1 MQNIGLKTFLFFLT
15 IFVIHYSP
23 TFLEKIQPDSQGY
36 LNINQSRQ
44 TSYFLIIQILNK
56 FNIDLIIFQ
65 NVFLSLS
72 IVLLVSL
79 IREKT
84 NIFFS
89 LVGYLLIVSN
99 IYYTSFSKTILTESI
114 FFSLFNFAIIFFF
127 SIEKK
132 YNLFFF
138 ALACGLLASFKPIGI
153 PISLF
158 LISVSLFR
166 LKKLGRISLMLLLF
180 SFPSILES
188 LTFYSKFDKRETI
201 FKISVIGKLFLLSGK
216 DSFIVSNYPENLN
229 ELLTKSKVEFQPI
242 HKFLDN
248 LDNIFLKSELLADY
262 EVVAQYQALDFESIK
277 KIDFDKRI
285 LTDNYLKI
293 LFQIFE
299 HNLYDYLILSF
310 HHYIGNWSIGSKV
323 RFLDDNKLQ
332 IPRYEELL
340 KSSGPMQ
347 LPNLFLIE
355 LAQLLFFLLFFIVTI
370 FTFFFILSFFRIIK
384 NKISYEDAILICLL
398 QIYLL
403 LICLTNVSTPRYL
416 MLVYPLVILINMRF
430 ISLVKNI
437 FIKINK

>member
-1 MQNIGLKTFLFFLT
+1 MLFFLT

-36 LNINQSRQ
+36 LNINQTRQ
-44 TSYFLIIQILNK
+44 TSYFLIIQILNR
-56 FNIDLIIFQ
+56 FDIDIIIFQ
-65 NVFLSLS
+65 NIFLSLS

-79 IREKT
+79 ISEKT

-114 FFSLFNFAIIFFF
+114 FFSLFNFAIVFFF
-127 SIEKK
+127 RIEKK

-158 LISVSLFR
+158 LITASFFR

-188 LTFYSKFDKRETI
+188 FTLYSKFDKRETI

-216 DSFIVSNYPENLN
+216 DSFIISNYPKDLH
-229 ELLTKSKVEFQPI
+229 ELLTKSKVEFKPI

-262 EVVAQYQALDFESIK
+262 EVVAQYQAFEFESIK
-277 KIDFDKRI
+277 KIEFDKRI
-285 LTDNYLKI
+285 LSDNYLKI

-310 HHYIGNWSIGSKV
+310 HHYLGNWSIGSKV
-323 RFLDDNKLQ
+323 RFLNNSELQ
-332 IPRYEELL
+332 IPRFEELL

-370 FTFFFILSFFRIIK
+370 FTALFILSCFRIIK

-416 MLVYPLVILINMRF
+416 MLIYPLTLLISIKF
-430 ISLVKNI
+430 IYCYISKI
-437 FIKINK
+437 FKVYK